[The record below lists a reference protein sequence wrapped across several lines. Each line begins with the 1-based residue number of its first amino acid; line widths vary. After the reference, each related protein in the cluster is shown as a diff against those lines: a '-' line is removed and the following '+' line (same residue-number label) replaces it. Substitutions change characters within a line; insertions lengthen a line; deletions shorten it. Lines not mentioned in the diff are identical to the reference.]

1 MIKLLKRELYLSKI
15 RGFYNSDL
23 IKILVGI
30 RRCGKSVILSQI
42 IDEIKEKGI
51 KDDHIIYINFEFIE
65 YEELQDYKKLN
76 KYIKDRI
83 KDKEKYYLFFDEIQ
97 NVDKFE
103 IVINSL
109 RASSNTSIFIT
120 GSNSRLLS
128 NELSTILSGRY
139 VIFRI
144 NPLSYK
150 EYIKLINKDP
160 YDENVFWD
168 FVKWG
173 GLPNR
178 LEFTNEDDIKNYLHS
193 VFDSIILRDVVERL
207 GLKEINLFNL
217 ILQYILDTIGR
228 EFSANNVIKFL
239 KNEGRDISTL
249 TLYNYLDALCK
260 ALLIRKVY
268 RFDIHGKAILKTLNK
283 YYMTDLGIGQIKN
296 NNYEV
301 NKPFSLENVVY
312 NDLLIKGY
320 EVFIGKTKKG
330 EVDFIAKKDNKTIY
344 IQVAYILSD
353 ENVIKREFGAFNAID
368 DNFPKYV
375 ITLDKSDFSQNG
387 IIHKN
392 IIDFL
397 LEEDI

>member
-1 MIKLLKRELYLSKI
+1 MLKRELYLSKI

-30 RRCGKSVILSQI
+30 RRCGKSVMLSQI

-207 GLKEINLFNL
+207 GLKEIDLFNL